1 MSKEKFLTTGEFAAL
16 CDVPKHVL
24 FYYDEIDL
32 FKPAYCDD
40 KGYRYYSYFQY
51 ETFMMI
57 NTLKTLKMS
66 LDDIKIYMEKRNPDI
81 FMNLLNDKEK
91 EIDKTIKH
99 LKKLKKH
106 IEVQKMVTQTG
117 IDYSDTKYKEGNI
130 FIEELDEVNLL
141 LSGNPNDAI
150 NTSFSEFVIEYAKFL
165 KSNNLSAHQKIGTM
179 FQSDLLRLADLDVS
193 SEFTYLY
200 TYTNKKKGKNIY
212 TRKKGK
218 FLVGI
223 HIGTYETLDETY
235 NALLDYVDKNDI
247 KLGKFVYEEYLLTDL
262 SVSSPEQYV
271 TKIIFEIQND

>member
-81 FMNLLNDKEK
+81 FMNLLNYKEK

-106 IEVQKMVTQTG
+106 IEVQKMVAQTG

>member
-1 MSKEKFLTTGEFAAL
+1 MSNEKFLTTGEFAAL

-106 IEVQKMVTQTG
+106 IEVQKMVAQTG

>member
-106 IEVQKMVTQTG
+106 IEVQKMVAQTG

-179 FQSDLLRLADLDVS
+179 FQSDLLKLADLDVS

>member
-106 IEVQKMVTQTG
+106 IEVQKMVAQTG

>member
-106 IEVQKMVTQTG
+106 IEVQKMVAQTG

-130 FIEELDEVNLL
+130 FIEELNEVNLL

>member
-1 MSKEKFLTTGEFAAL
+1 MSKEKFLTTGEFADL

-32 FKPAYCDD
+32 FKPAFCDE

-51 ETFMMI
+51 DTFMMI

-81 FMNLLNDKEK
+81 FMNLLDEKKK

-106 IEVQKMVTQTG
+106 IEIQKFVAENGME
-117 IDYSDTKYKEGNI
+117 YMECEKNNI
-130 FIEELDEVNLL
+130 FFEELEEVNLL
-141 LSGNPNDAI
+141 LSGNSNDAV
-150 NTSFSEFVIEYAKFL
+150 NTNFSEFVIEYAKFL
-165 KSNNLSAHQKIGTM
+165 KTNKLSAHQKIGTM
-179 FQSDLLRLADLDVS
+179 FRIDIFTSTNFNPS

-200 TYTNKKKGKNIY
+200 TYTNKKKGNNIY

-218 FLVGI
+218 YLVGI
-223 HIGTYETLDETY
+223 HVGPYEKLDDTYKK
-235 NALLDYVDKNDI
+235 LLDYTKENNI
-247 KLGKFVYEEYLLTDL
+247 ILGRFAFEEYLLTDL
-262 SVSSPEQYV
+262 IVSDPNQYV
-271 TKIIFEIQND
+271 TKIILQIKED

>member
-106 IEVQKMVTQTG
+106 IEVQKMVAQTG

-271 TKIIFEIQND
+271 TKILFEIQND

>member
-106 IEVQKMVTQTG
+106 IEVQKMVAQTG

-179 FQSDLLRLADLDVS
+179 LQSDLLRLADLDVS

>member
-1 MSKEKFLTTGEFAAL
+1 MSKEKFLTTGEFADL

-32 FKPAYCDD
+32 FKPAFYDE

-51 ETFMMI
+51 DTFMMI

-81 FMNLLNDKEK
+81 FMNLLDEKKK

-106 IEVQKMVTQTG
+106 IEIQKFVAENGME
-117 IDYSDTKYKEGNI
+117 YMECEKNNI
-130 FIEELDEVNLL
+130 FFEELEEVNLL
-141 LSGNPNDAI
+141 LSGNSNDAV
-150 NTSFSEFVIEYAKFL
+150 NTNFSEFVIEYAKFL
-165 KSNNLSAHQKIGTM
+165 KTNKLSAHQKIGTM
-179 FQSDLLRLADLDVS
+179 FRIDIFTSTNFNPS

-200 TYTNKKKGKNIY
+200 TYTNKKKGNNIY

-218 FLVGI
+218 YLVGI
-223 HIGTYETLDETY
+223 HVGPYEKLDDTYKK
-235 NALLDYVDKNDI
+235 LLDYTKENNI
-247 KLGKFVYEEYLLTDL
+247 ILGRFAFEEYLLTDL
-262 SVSSPEQYV
+262 IVSDPNQYV
-271 TKIIFEIQND
+271 TKIILQIKED

>member
-16 CDVPKHVL
+16 CNVPKHVL

-106 IEVQKMVTQTG
+106 IEVQKMVAQTG

>member
-106 IEVQKMVTQTG
+106 IEVQKMVAQTG

-130 FIEELDEVNLL
+130 FIEKLDEVNLL

>member
-106 IEVQKMVTQTG
+106 IEVQKMVAQTG

-130 FIEELDEVNLL
+130 FIEELEEVNLL

>member
-1 MSKEKFLTTGEFAAL
+1 MSKEKFLTTGEFADL

-32 FKPAYCDD
+32 FKPAFCDE

-51 ETFMMI
+51 DTFMMI

-81 FMNLLNDKEK
+81 FMNLLDEKKK

-106 IEVQKMVTQTG
+106 IEIQKFVAENGME
-117 IDYSDTKYKEGNI
+117 YMECEKNNI
-130 FIEELDEVNLL
+130 FFEELEEVNLL
-141 LSGNPNDAI
+141 LSGNSNDAV
-150 NTSFSEFVIEYAKFL
+150 NTNFSEFVIEYAKFL
-165 KSNNLSAHQKIGTM
+165 KTNKLSAHQKIGTM
-179 FQSDLLRLADLDVS
+179 FRIDIFTSTNFNPG

-200 TYTNKKKGKNIY
+200 TYTNKKKGNNIY

-218 FLVGI
+218 YLVGI
-223 HIGTYETLDETY
+223 HVGPYEKLDDTYKK
-235 NALLDYVDKNDI
+235 LLDYAKENNI
-247 KLGKFVYEEYLLTDL
+247 ILGRFAFEEYLLTDL
-262 SVSSPEQYV
+262 IVSDPNQYV
-271 TKIIFEIQND
+271 TKIILQIKED

>member
-32 FKPAYCDD
+32 FKPAFCDE

-51 ETFMMI
+51 DTFMMI

-81 FMNLLNDKEK
+81 FMDLLIEKEK
-91 EIDKTIKH
+91 EINKTIKH

-106 IEVQKMVTQTG
+106 IEVQKFVAESGME
-117 IDYSDTKYKEGNI
+117 YSRPECKEENI

-141 LSGNPNDAI
+141 LSGNSNDAI

-179 FQSDLLRLADLDVS
+179 FQTDLLKLTDTNTN

-218 FLVGI
+218 YLSGI
-223 HIGTYETLDETY
+223 HIGPYEKLDETY
-235 NALLDYVDKNDI
+235 KAILDYVDENNI
-247 KLGKFVYEEYLLTDL
+247 KLGKFVYEEYLITDL
-262 SVSSPEQYV
+262 SVSDPEQYV
-271 TKIIFEIQND
+271 TKIIFEIKE

>member
-106 IEVQKMVTQTG
+106 IEVQKMVAQTG

-130 FIEELDEVNLL
+130 FIEELEEVNLL

-223 HIGTYETLDETY
+223 HIGTYETLNETY

>member
-1 MSKEKFLTTGEFAAL
+1 MNKEKFLTTGEFADL

-32 FKPAYCDD
+32 FKPAFCDE

-51 ETFMMI
+51 DTFMMI

-81 FMNLLNDKEK
+81 FMNLLDEKKK

-106 IEVQKMVTQTG
+106 IEIQKFVAENGME
-117 IDYSDTKYKEGNI
+117 YMECEKNNI
-130 FIEELDEVNLL
+130 FFEELEEVNLL
-141 LSGNPNDAI
+141 LSGNSNDAV
-150 NTSFSEFVIEYAKFL
+150 NTNFSEFVIEYAKFL
-165 KSNNLSAHQKIGTM
+165 KTNKLSAHQKIGTM
-179 FQSDLLRLADLDVS
+179 FRIDIFTSTNFNPS

-200 TYTNKKKGKNIY
+200 TYTNKKKGNNIY

-218 FLVGI
+218 YLVGI
-223 HIGTYETLDETY
+223 HVGPYEKLDDTYKK
-235 NALLDYVDKNDI
+235 LLDYTKENNI
-247 KLGKFVYEEYLLTDL
+247 ILGRFAFEEYLLTDL
-262 SVSSPEQYV
+262 IVSDPNQYV
-271 TKIIFEIQND
+271 TKIILQIKED

>member
-1 MSKEKFLTTGEFAAL
+1 MSEEKFLTTGEFAAL

-106 IEVQKMVTQTG
+106 IEVQKMVAQTG

>member
-81 FMNLLNDKEK
+81 FMNLLNYKEK
-91 EIDKTIKH
+91 EIYKTIKH

-106 IEVQKMVTQTG
+106 IEVQKMVAQTG

>member
-24 FYYDEIDL
+24 FYYDEINL

-106 IEVQKMVTQTG
+106 IEVQKMVAQTG

-200 TYTNKKKGKNIY
+200 TNKKKGKNIY

>member
-24 FYYDEIDL
+24 FYYDEINL

-106 IEVQKMVTQTG
+106 IEVQKMVAQTG

>member
-81 FMNLLNDKEK
+81 FMDLLNEKEK
-91 EIDKTIKH
+91 EINKTIKH

-106 IEVQKMVTQTG
+106 IEVQKMVAQTG
-117 IDYSDTKYKEGNI
+117 IDYSYTKYKEGNI

>member
-1 MSKEKFLTTGEFAAL
+1 MSKEKFLTTGEFADL

-32 FKPAYCDD
+32 FKPAFCDE

-51 ETFMMI
+51 DTFMMI

-81 FMNLLNDKEK
+81 FMNLLDEKKK

-106 IEVQKMVTQTG
+106 IEIQKFVAENGME
-117 IDYSDTKYKEGNI
+117 YMECEKNNI
-130 FIEELDEVNLL
+130 FFEELEEVNLL
-141 LSGNPNDAI
+141 LSGNSNDAV
-150 NTSFSEFVIEYAKFL
+150 NTNFSEFVIEYAKFL
-165 KSNNLSAHQKIGTM
+165 KTNKLSAHQKIGTM
-179 FQSDLLRLADLDVS
+179 FRIDIFTSTNFDPG

-200 TYTNKKKGKNIY
+200 TYTNKKKGNNIY

-218 FLVGI
+218 YLVGI
-223 HIGTYETLDETY
+223 HVGPYEKLDDTYKK
-235 NALLDYVDKNDI
+235 LLDYAKENNI
-247 KLGKFVYEEYLLTDL
+247 ILGRFAFEEYLLTDL
-262 SVSSPEQYV
+262 IVSDPNQYV
-271 TKIIFEIQND
+271 TKIILQIKED

>member
-24 FYYDEIDL
+24 FYYDEIDF

-106 IEVQKMVTQTG
+106 IEVQKMVAQTG

>member
-91 EIDKTIKH
+91 EINKTIKH

-106 IEVQKMVTQTG
+106 IEVQKMVAQTG

>member
-106 IEVQKMVTQTG
+106 IEVQKMVAQTG

-200 TYTNKKKGKNIY
+200 TYTNKKNGKNIY

>member
-106 IEVQKMVTQTG
+106 IEVQKMVAQTG

-218 FLVGI
+218 FWWGYI
-223 HIGTYETLDETY
+223 
-235 NALLDYVDKNDI
+235 
-247 KLGKFVYEEYLLTDL
+247 
-262 SVSSPEQYV
+262 
-271 TKIIFEIQND
+271 